1 MIFGTN
7 LFYLQK
13 LFSMNSR
20 KSRRVSIKDI
30 AKEVGVSP
38 ALVSF
43 VLNGKQK
50 QYRVSDQMA
59 EKIRE
64 AVKRLDYKPNG
75 FAKSLREGTNN
86 TIGVIVSDISNPFF
100 ANVVKTIE
108 TTAEDRGYLALF
120 ASSDENADKLAN
132 LLDRMLSKEVE
143 GVIVVPCEGSED
155 TIRTLIDKR
164 IPTVLLDRYI
174 PELRTNYVCLDN
186 KKAAHDA
193 TEVLI
198 KKGHNKI
205 GLICYGLKL
214 SNMKGRV
221 DGYMEAM
228 NNYGLK
234 DEAKIIHVNMG
245 SLETSCMK
253 ALNKLISE
261 GYESIVCATNSI
273 TVACLRGIQE
283 LRLNVP
289 NDIDIL
295 GFDGGNEFDFYN
307 APLTFMTQPIEMIAK
322 KSVDILI
329 NQLQSSEGYMTQI
342 EAEGSIFVHTPP
354 TINQTFN

>member
-1 MIFGTN
+1 MTP
-7 LFYLQK
+7 
-13 LFSMNSR
+13 R
-20 KSRRVSIKDI
+20 KSKRVSIKDI
-30 AKEVGVSP
+30 AKEAGVSP

-50 QYRVSDQMA
+50 QYRVSDMMA
-59 EKIRE
+59 EKIKE
-64 AVKRLDYKPNG
+64 VATRLDYKPNG

-100 ANVVKTIE
+100 ANMVKKIE

-155 TIRTLIDKR
+155 TIRALIDKK
-164 IPTVLLDRYI
+164 IPTVLLDRYV
-174 PELRTNYVCLDN
+174 PGLRTNYVCLDN

-193 TEVLI
+193 TEALI
-198 KKGHNKI
+198 RKGHSKI
-205 GLICYGLKL
+205 CLICYDMKL
-214 SNMKGRV
+214 SNMKGRM

-228 NNYGLK
+228 NDYGLK
-234 DEAKIIHVNMG
+234 SEAKILQVNID
-245 SLETSCMK
+245 SLEKSCAK
-253 ALNKLISE
+253 SLNKLIAE

-273 TVACLRGIQE
+273 TIACLRGIQE
-283 LRLNVP
+283 LKLNVP
-289 NDIDIL
+289 QDIDIV

-329 NQLQSSEGYMTQI
+329 NQLQSNEGYITQI

>member
-1 MIFGTN
+1 M
-7 LFYLQK
+7 QK
-13 LFSMNSR
+13 LFSMGSR
-20 KSRRVSIKDI
+20 KPRRVSIKDI

-59 EKIRE
+59 EKIRD

-100 ANVVKTIE
+100 ANMVKNIE
-108 TTAEDRGYLALF
+108 TTAEDKGYLALF

-155 TIRTLIDKR
+155 TIRTLVDKR

-174 PELRTNYVCLDN
+174 PDLRTNYVCLDN
-186 KKAAHDA
+186 KKAAYEA

-198 KKGHNKI
+198 KRGHSKI
-205 GLICYGLKL
+205 GLIRYDLKL
-214 SNMKGRV
+214 SNMQGRME
-221 DGYMEAM
+221 GYMEAM

-234 DEAKIIHVNMG
+234 EYAKIQHVSMD
-245 SLETSCMK
+245 SLEKSCAK
-253 ALNKLISE
+253 TLNKLISE
-261 GYESIVCATNSI
+261 GYKSIVCATNSI
-273 TVACLRGIQE
+273 TVACLHCIQE
-283 LRLNVP
+283 LKLNIP
-289 NDIDIL
+289 EDIDIM

-307 APLTFMTQPIEMIAK
+307 APLTFMTQPLEMIAK
-322 KSVDILI
+322 KSVDVLI
-329 NQLQSSEGYMTQI
+329 NQLQSNEGYVTQI
-342 EAEGSIFVHTPP
+342 EAEGSLLVHNPQSRSD
-354 TINQTFN
+354 I

>member
-1 MIFGTN
+1 M
-7 LFYLQK
+7 
-13 LFSMNSR
+13 
-20 KSRRVSIKDI
+20 
-30 AKEVGVSP
+30 GVSP

-59 EKIRE
+59 EKIRD

-100 ANVVKTIE
+100 ANMVKNIE
-108 TTAEDRGYLALF
+108 TTAEDKGYLALF

-132 LLDRMLSKEVE
+132 LLNRMLSKEVE

-155 TIRTLIDKR
+155 TIRTLVDKR

-174 PELRTNYVCLDN
+174 PDLRTNYVCLDN
-186 KKAAHDA
+186 KKAAYEA

-198 KKGHNKI
+198 KRGHSKI
-205 GLICYGLKL
+205 GLIRYDLKL
-214 SNMKGRV
+214 SNMQGRME
-221 DGYMEAM
+221 GYVEAM

-234 DEAKIIHVNMG
+234 EYAKVQHVSMD
-245 SLETSCMK
+245 SLEKSCAK
-253 ALNKLISE
+253 TLNKLISE
-261 GYESIVCATNSI
+261 GYKSIVCATNSI
-273 TVACLRGIQE
+273 TVACLRCIQE
-283 LRLNVP
+283 LKLNVP
-289 NDIDIL
+289 EDIDIM

-307 APLTFMTQPIEMIAK
+307 APLTFMTQPLEMIAK
-322 KSVDILI
+322 KSVDVLI
-329 NQLQSSEGYMTQI
+329 NQLQSNEGYVTQI
-342 EAEGSIFVHTPP
+342 EAEGSIAVHNPNCRSD
-354 TINQTFN
+354 I